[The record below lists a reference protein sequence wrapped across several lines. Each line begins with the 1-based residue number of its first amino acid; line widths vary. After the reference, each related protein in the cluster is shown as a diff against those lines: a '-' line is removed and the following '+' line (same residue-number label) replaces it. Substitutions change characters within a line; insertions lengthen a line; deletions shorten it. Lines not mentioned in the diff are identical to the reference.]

1 MIDERLEFVR
11 GGAERIEMV
20 KRNRVDPGAVDEAL
34 RPMKASM
41 EEASQPLGSLKSH

>member
-34 RPMKASM
+34 RAITASM
-41 EEASQPLGSLKSH
+41 EETSRNHSAL